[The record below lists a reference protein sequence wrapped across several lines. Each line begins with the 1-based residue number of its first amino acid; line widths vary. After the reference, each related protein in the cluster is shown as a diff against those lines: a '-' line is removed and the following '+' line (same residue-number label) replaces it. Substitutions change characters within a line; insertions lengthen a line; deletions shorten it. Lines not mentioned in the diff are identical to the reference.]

1 MVGIGEND
9 MTREFVLMPEFEK
22 QWKNMGLNDDDLH
35 RLQDELLKN
44 PMIGSVMRGTGS
56 LRKMRFALEGKG
68 KSGSSRILYVDFVV
82 HEIIFLIYAYPKNE
96 KENISKEERNLYR
109 RLIAQIGEN
118 LGRKIK

>member
-1 MVGIGEND
+1 
-9 MTREFVLMPEFEK
+9 
-22 QWKNMGLNDDDLH
+22 
-35 RLQDELLKN
+35 
-44 PMIGSVMRGTGS
+44 
-56 LRKMRFALEGKG
+56 MRFALEGKG
-68 KSGSSRILYVDFVV
+68 KSGSSRILHVDFVV